1 MAEVGTALQTTN
13 SELVKCIEELRTKR
27 EEANKQIQREEEE
40 KSRIVQELRVLQER
54 LNRLEESLALK
65 YAARQESVNDHFPV
79 ALTLLFLSLQPIF
92 PQSQQVRQGD
102 HRD

>member
-1 MAEVGTALQTTN
+1 
-13 SELVKCIEELRTKR
+13 VKCIEELRSKR

-65 YAARQESVNDHFPV
+65 YAARQEYDKAITETENAFNKILESSK
-79 ALTLLFLSLQPIF
+79 TLLHVLKRESTTL
-92 PQSQQVRQGD
+92 
-102 HRD
+102 HRKAGH